1 MPAVDAASIEA
12 GFTAAGVPAV
22 LAREVLEAFT
32 GAKRRFYLNDFMPNA
47 VEGGRFS
54 EAVLRVLQW
63 ATTGKFTPLADP
75 KFKADT
81 VITALANLPAG
92 TNPESIRLHIPR
104 AVRVI
109 YDIRNKR
116 NTAHL
121 SDGIDPNFQD
131 ASIVVAVLGWVLAEL
146 IRLYHAVTANVA
158 QAMIDALVSREVPL
172 IQVFD
177 GKPRLLKTMGASD
190 HVLILVYWAGEAG
203 VDRKELTKWLP
214 PKMQANIVR
223 TLKALHDKHLLHFT
237 DPLVRITIPGQRDV
251 EARKL
256 IEPV

>member
-1 MPAVDAASIEA
+1 MPEINSTSIEA
-12 GFTAAGVPAV
+12 GFVAAGMPAV
-22 LAREVLEAFT
+22 LALEVVEAFT
-32 GAKRRFYLNDFMPNA
+32 QAKRRFYLNDFMPNA

-54 EAVLRVLQW
+54 EAVLRVMQW
-63 ATTGKFTPLADP
+63 ATTGRFTPLADP

-81 VITALANLPAG
+81 VMTTLANLPAG
-92 TNPESIRLHIPR
+92 SHSDSIRLHIPR

-146 IRLYHAVTANVA
+146 VRLYHSVSANSA
-158 QAMIDALVSREVPL
+158 QATIDALVSREVPL

-177 GKPRLLKTMGASD
+177 GKPRLLKTLGASD
-190 HVLILVYWAGEAG
+190 HVLILVYWAGENG
-203 VDRKELTKWLP
+203 VDRKELTQWV
-214 PKMQANIVR
+214 PKAMQTNIVR
-223 TLKALHDKHLLHFT
+223 TLKVLHEKHLVHFT
-237 DPLVRITIPGQRDV
+237 DPLVRITVHGQREV
-251 EARKL
+251 ERRKL

>member
-1 MPAVDAASIEA
+1 MPVVDDAAIEA
-12 GFTAAGVPAV
+12 GFTKAGVPAV
-22 LAREVLEAFT
+22 LAHEVLEAFSQ
-32 GAKRRFYLNDFMPNA
+32 AKRRFYLNDFMPNA

-54 EAVLRVLQW
+54 EAVLRVMQW
-63 ATTGKFTPLADP
+63 ATSGKFTPLADP
-75 KFKADT
+75 KFKADS
-81 VITALANLPAG
+81 VITGLANLPADSH
-92 TNPESIRLHIPR
+92 PESIRLHIPR

-131 ASIVVAVLGWVLAEL
+131 ASIVVSVLGWVLAEL
-146 IRLYHAVTANVA
+146 VRLFHSVSANDA

-177 GKPRLLKTMGASD
+177 GRPRLLKTVGASD

-203 VDRKELTKWLP
+203 VDRKELTMWLP
-214 PKMQANIVR
+214 QKMRANVVR
-223 TLKALHDKHLLHFT
+223 TLHGLHDRHVVHYSE
-237 DPLVRITIPGQRDV
+237 PLIRITIPGQREV
-251 EARKL
+251 ETKKL
-256 IEPV
+256 VEPV

>member
-1 MPAVDAASIEA
+1 VPDVDAASIEA
-12 GFTAAGVPAV
+12 GFIAAGMPNE
-22 LAREVLEAFT
+22 LAREVLEAFIQ
-32 GAKRRFYLNDFMPNA
+32 AKRRFYLNDFMPNA

-54 EAVLRVLQW
+54 EAVLRVMQW
-63 ATTGKFTPLADP
+63 ATTGGFTPLANP

-81 VITALANLPAG
+81 VITTLAGLPSG
-92 TNPESIRLHIPR
+92 SHSESIRLHIPR

-131 ASIVVAVLGWVLAEL
+131 ASIVVAILGWVLAEL
-146 IRLYHAVTANVA
+146 VRLYHSVSANAAQVT
-158 QAMIDALVSREVPL
+158 IEALVSREVPL

-177 GKPRLLKTMGASD
+177 GKPRLLKTVGASD
-190 HVLILVYWAGEAG
+190 HILILVYWAGENG

-214 PKMQANIVR
+214 KKMQANAVR
-223 TLKALHDKHLLHFT
+223 TLNGLHEKHLVHFT
-237 DPLVRITIPGQRDV
+237 DPIIRITLLGQLDV

-256 IEPV
+256 IAPL